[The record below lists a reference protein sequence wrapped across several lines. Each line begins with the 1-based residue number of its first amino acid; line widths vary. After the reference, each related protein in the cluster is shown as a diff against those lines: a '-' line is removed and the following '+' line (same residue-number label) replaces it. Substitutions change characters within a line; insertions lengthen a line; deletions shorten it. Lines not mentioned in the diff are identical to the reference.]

1 MRCLRTHDEL
11 GQKTILATAVLL
23 NISRMWSD
31 DDEGFG
37 EDDTDDQ
44 VEERNDGNFIV
55 QDMAEASI
63 RLRGQVERDRLKDA
77 MPA

>member
-1 MRCLRTHDEL
+1 M
-11 GQKTILATAVLL
+11 GQKTILATAVLF

-44 VEERNDGNFIV
+44 VDDSNDGNFVV
-55 QDMAEASI
+55 QDIMAEASI

-77 MPA
+77 MLV

>member
-1 MRCLRTHDEL
+1 M
-11 GQKTILATAVLL
+11 GQKTILATAVLF
-23 NISRMWSD
+23 NISRIWSD

-44 VEERNDGNFIV
+44 VDDRDDGTFVV
-55 QDMAEASI
+55 QDIMAEASI

-77 MPA
+77 MLV

>member
-1 MRCLRTHDEL
+1 M
-11 GQKTILATAVLL
+11 GQKTILATAVLF
-23 NISRMWSD
+23 NISRIWSD

-44 VEERNDGNFIV
+44 VDDSNDGTFVV
-55 QDMAEASI
+55 QDIMAEASI

-77 MPA
+77 MLV

>member
-1 MRCLRTHDEL
+1 M
-11 GQKTILATAVLL
+11 GQKTILATAVLF
-23 NISRMWSD
+23 NISRIWSD

-44 VEERNDGNFIV
+44 VDDSNDGNFVV
-55 QDMAEASI
+55 QDIMAEASI

-77 MPA
+77 MLV

>member
-1 MRCLRTHDEL
+1 
-11 GQKTILATAVLL
+11 
-23 NISRMWSD
+23 MWSD

-44 VEERNDGNFIV
+44 VDDSNDGNFVV
-55 QDMAEASI
+55 QDIMAEASI

-77 MPA
+77 MLV

>member
-1 MRCLRTHDEL
+1 
-11 GQKTILATAVLL
+11 
-23 NISRMWSD
+23 MWSD